1 MKVFEILSKPI
12 TEMTA
17 GGTGAGS
24 IAGAF
29 AGGGN
34 GFVNGGP
41 GTITRVSNKP
51 KPKKKKKPSKNT

>member
-51 KPKKKKKPSKNT
+51 KKKKKPSKNT